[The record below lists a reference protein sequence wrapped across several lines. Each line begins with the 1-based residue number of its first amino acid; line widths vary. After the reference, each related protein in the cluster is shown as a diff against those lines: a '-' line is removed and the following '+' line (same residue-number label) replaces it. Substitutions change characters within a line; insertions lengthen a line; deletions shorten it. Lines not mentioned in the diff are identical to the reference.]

1 MTTTRRMVITV
12 ERPNDGRYFWV
23 IHEDVNRDGHY
34 ESLERAPRA
43 CATYALA
50 LAEGYGM
57 VQRINGHRSKLDRFR
72 FARV

>member
-1 MTTTRRMVITV
+1 MTTNRRMVITV
-12 ERPNDGRYFWV
+12 EQPRDGSYFWV

-43 CATYALA
+43 CPTYALA

-57 VQRINGHRSKLDRFR
+57 LQCINGRGPKLDQFR
-72 FARV
+72 FARA